1 MVHQDPVGREDLVSK
16 SVNPGEVSGAVDLS
30 RVRVLMVDD
39 DSDACEI
46 LRRVLQEYGAIVDSA
61 PSVMQALEH
70 LKQVSAQ
77 HHHLIISDIGMP
89 ECPTWTAMNS
99 RGDRSGGTTIPAI
112 AVTAFAGSEDR
123 MRALQAGFNM
133 YLVKP
138 LEPQE
143 LVKV

>member
-1 MVHQDPVGREDLVSK
+1 MHAKFYG
-16 SVNPGEVSGAVDLS
+16 G
-30 RVRVLMVDD
+30 
-39 DSDACEI
+39 
-46 LRRVLQEYGAIVDSA
+46 VLQEYGAIVDSA

-133 YLVKP
+133 YLVKL

>member
-1 MVHQDPVGREDLVSK
+1 M
-16 SVNPGEVSGAVDLS
+16 
-30 RVRVLMVDD
+30 
-39 DSDACEI
+39 
-46 LRRVLQEYGAIVDSA
+46 
-61 PSVMQALEH
+61 
-70 LKQVSAQ
+70 
-77 HHHLIISDIGMP
+77 
-89 ECPTWTAMNS
+89 PTWTTELM
-99 RGDRSGGTTIPAI
+99 RRVRSGCATIPAI